1 MPRRPVR
8 RTASAPAGQA
18 AAPPSRLAEPV
29 SVRVDHRRGGPS
41 PRDRAR
47 ARRRR
52 LGRKW
57 AAIVLFLLPAFA
69 LYCLLVVAPIFQ
81 AFHYSGYKWN
91 GLSTPTDFVGLDN
104 FKRAFHDDVFIGALK
119 HNGIIVV
126 LSLAV
131 QLPFALGIAWILNQ
145 RLKGRALLRILFFAP
160 FVLSEVV
167 AAVVWSLILQ
177 PNGLADH
184 TLDAAGMSALIHD
197 WLADPSIVLYSVFVV
212 ISWKYFG
219 FHMVLYLAGLQQIP
233 KELEEAAAI
242 DGANTRQIFRHI
254 TLPLL
259 GPTIRISIFLSIIGA
274 IQLFDLVWVMTGG
287 GPVDASNTMAVYM
300 INHGFKRF
308 EFGYA
313 SAVAVIMLMISLL
326 VAISYQRFV
335 LRRDLDGALTTM
347 GR

>member
-1 MPRRPVR
+1 MPPRPVS

-18 AAPPSRLAEPV
+18 APPRRLTEPV
-29 SVRVDHRRGGPS
+29 SVVVRRGGSGP
-41 PRDRAR
+41 PD
-47 ARRRR
+47 RRRQR
-52 LGRKW
+52 RVRVLRKW
-57 AAIVLFLLPAFA
+57 STVALFLAPALA

-81 AFHYSGYKWN
+81 AFHYSGYKWS

-104 FKRAFHDDVFIGALK
+104 YKRAFNDPVFIGALK
-119 HNGIIVV
+119 HNGIIIA

-145 RLKGRALLRILFFAP
+145 RLMGRALLRLLFFAP

-167 AAVVWSLILQ
+167 TAVVWSLILQ
-177 PNGLADH
+177 PKGLADH
-184 TLDAAGMSALIHD
+184 TLTAIGAESLIHD
-197 WLADPSIVLYSVFVV
+197 WLADPSIVLYSLFVV

-233 KELEEAAAI
+233 RELEEAAMI
-242 DGANTRQIFRHI
+242 DGATTRQVFRHI

-259 GPTIRISIFLSIIGA
+259 GPTIRISVFLSIIGA

-313 SAVAVIMLMISLL
+313 SAVAVIMLVISLIIAL
-326 VAISYQRFV
+326 TYQRFV
-335 LRRDLDGALTTM
+335 LRRDIDGALTTM